1 MCITNGEDK
10 MGVTTLIVAES
21 SANSNH
27 TIPRRLL
34 GTRTDNAS
42 AGHVHIGLGRND
54 HIGGKSSADAHL
66 DLLMKWAT
74 LLLDGK
80 PILED
85 GVLKI

>member
-1 MCITNGEDK
+1 MKNLLDSLDGKARTFAEL
-10 MGVTTLIVAES
+10 GV
-21 SANSNH
+21 NSH
-27 TIPRRLL
+27 HKIPRKLL
-34 GTRTDNAS
+34 GTRIDDAI

-54 HIGGKSSADAHL
+54 HFGGRSSTDAHL
-66 DLLMKWAT
+66 DLLMTWAT